1 MGVWPDRTY
10 KFPWNLDPLTIFGWS
25 CKEGKTSAKRN
36 WQQITHILDNE
47 VWLVSKPVKVVLKKY
62 IPPIYISISNSQV
75 CADTLIKDVYICH
88 FVELCH
94 HSQKQRKKQKMK
106 THSVHAETRE
116 IRSIHCPTQSIF
128 LHKTF
133 KKTIMFFHSHHQTT
147 KSIATSTSWW
157 FQPIWKILVKLET
170 FPK

>member
-94 HSQKQRKKQKMK
+94 HSQKQRKNKKWRHTVSMQKHVRFGQS
-106 THSVHAETRE
+106 TVLHNRYFSTR
-116 IRSIHCPTQSIF
+116 P
-128 LHKTF
+128 L
-133 KKTIMFFHSHHQTT
+133 KKLSCFFIPTT
-147 KSIATSTSWW
+147 K
-157 FQPIWKILVKLET
+157 QPKVLPLPLVGGFNPFEKY
-170 FPK
+170 